1 MLFPQPVQQWCSCDT
16 TTYHPTSYLVSSSC
30 DVCCGQKFTVHR
42 FVCHCVFIL
51 LVLSQFLKVCSTTKA
66 QVRVASLHK
75 KISRKK
81 ENSWRMFFFLCAD
94 FILTRL
100 DTWKKNDFFFRL
112 HTYRFFLS
120 FLWSKWVLHKETLKT
135 KTCFSMCVTKKK
147 IIFTKK
153 WFFAR
158 AENYFHESKLFSW
171 EKKISWQKHFFSQVF
186 SRGNEGSSVS
196 LCNCVILT
204 TGGCTRTLWR
214 LKHNFFMCITG
225 RKQENLFCKTEWLFF
240 M

>member
-1 MLFPQPVQQWCSCDT
+1 MLFPQPVPQWCSCDT

-153 WFFAR
+153 CFLRERKTIFMSQ
-158 AENYFHESKLFSW
+158 NFFHE
-171 EKKISWQKHFFSQVF
+171 KKKFHDKTIFFHKFFQEEMKAQVF
-186 SRGNEGSSVS
+186 
-196 LCNCVILT
+196 LCVIVSFWL
-204 TGGCTRTLWR
+204 
-214 LKHNFFMCITG
+214 
-225 RKQENLFCKTEWLFF
+225 QEAAQEHCGD
-240 M
+240 